1 MCVVASHFLSPIRR
15 RLHVTIRAS
24 DEKLPSSEIILFT
37 PADIAAPPEAVQS
50 LQNIANRAETF
61 FASWLTRWGYLPH
74 RQKIFSRG
82 ENGCVLVRTV
92 SGDRPLSS
100 GAYDNWQ
107 SLAKNRLQVKICDAT
122 VGQYSIPRNGNYF
135 WIFVWLGPDRRYTDW
150 RGSGGPRHGGHCVV
164 RYPNGGDFSRPKTYI
179 HEFGHALGLPHV
191 GPRIQDTG
199 YCSLM
204 GPNDRTYRRKWD
216 VTTLTSI
223 RRPPRRRCSGDIQC
237 SPGRLRIA
245 SSFQAESFSPN
256 TRLNSTAPQER
267 SRWGESFALILDVTA
282 WW

>member
-1 MCVVASHFLSPIRR
+1 MCVVASGFLVPYPSEASRDHSGKRR
-15 RLHVTIRAS
+15 EAALVGNHPLYT
-24 DEKLPSSEIILFT
+24 
-37 PADIAAPPEAVQS
+37 ADIAAPPEAVQS

-135 WIFVWLGPDRRYTDW
+135 WIFVCWGPIGDIRTGVVPAG
-150 RGSGGPRHGGHCVV
+150 RGTAVTVSSGIRTVAT
-164 RYPNGGDFSRPKTYI
+164 SR
-179 HEFGHALGLPHV
+179 G
-191 GPRIQDTG
+191 
-199 YCSLM
+199 
-204 GPNDRTYRRKWD
+204 
-216 VTTLTSI
+216 
-223 RRPPRRRCSGDIQC
+223 RRRTFTNSAMPSACRTSDRGY
-237 SPGRLRIA
+237 R
-245 SSFQAESFSPN
+245 
-256 TRLNSTAPQER
+256 TRDTA
-267 SRWGESFALILDVTA
+267 A
-282 WW
+282 